1 MGDSQRLSPDE
12 QLRFAREQFEQAG
25 DFSVAVEEEFA
36 VLDPETLSLTN
47 RFEELQAAA
56 KDTPLEEHLVG
67 ELIASEVEIR
77 TGRCA
82 DFEEA
87 ASLLAQR
94 RQQLFELADGLGIAL
109 AATGTHPWSPW
120 HEQRI
125 IDTPHYRRN
134 DEILRYVV
142 WRNNSFGLHVH
153 VAINGPDRAIAVC
166 NALRNYLPELLALSA
181 SSPFVEGINSGLH
194 SARSQIFTR
203 MFPRCGVPDAYE
215 GWDGFERYVR
225 FLYDTAR
232 STSTR
237 SSGGASARTSASRPS
252 RSASPTRSRI
262 SARRARSQRSCYALA
277 VRIAH
282 ALDEGEPLPDYPHR
296 LIEENLWRAIRYGLS
311 GELIDLATG
320 DVRPARAHLERLLEW
335 VAPAAEEIGAA
346 PYLTIPSANA
356 AERQIARH
364 AEGATLEEIY
374 AEQVARRRR
383 LAEDEQQK
391 LVAELQ
397 AELAKL
403 KVSDLLLQTLY
414 TVSSLGYQRLTG
426 EEKDLEQARLAIES
440 LKALMPVLEGSVP
453 DEAMRDFQQV
463 LANMQLAY
471 ASAVS
476 DQS

>member
-1 MGDSQRLSPDE
+1 
-12 QLRFAREQFEQAG
+12 
-25 DFSVAVEEEFA
+25 
-36 VLDPETLSLTN
+36 
-47 RFEELQAAA
+47 
-56 KDTPLEEHLVG
+56 
-67 ELIASEVEIR
+67 
-77 TGRCA
+77 
-82 DFEEA
+82 
-87 ASLLAQR
+87 
-94 RQQLFELADGLGIAL
+94 
-109 AATGTHPWSPW
+109 
-120 HEQRI
+120 
-125 IDTPHYRRN
+125 
-134 DEILRYVV
+134 
-142 WRNNSFGLHVH
+142 
-153 VAINGPDRAIAVC
+153 
-166 NALRNYLPELLALSA
+166 
-181 SSPFVEGINSGLH
+181 
-194 SARSQIFTR
+194 

-225 FLYDTAR
+225 FLYDTGSIDEHTQLWWSVRPHLGFPTVEIRIADAQPDIGEAR
-232 STSTR
+232 SL
-237 SSGGASARTSASRPS
+237 AAFAH
-252 RSASPTRSRI
+252 
-262 SARRARSQRSCYALA
+262 ALA

-320 DVRPARAHLERLLEW
+320 DVRPARAHSSGCSNGSRRRPRRSGLRRTSRSR
-335 VAPAAEEIGAA
+335 PR
-346 PYLTIPSANA
+346 TRPSA
-356 AERQIARH
+356 RSPGMPRARRSRRS
-364 AEGATLEEIY
+364 TPSRS
-374 AEQVARRRR
+374 ARRRR
-383 LAEDEQQK
+383 LAEDEQQQK